1 MEAGGDAPTLK
12 ETLVRLNSLL
22 DKPVYDEDD
31 RAEIRSLLI
40 ALGLDSGDE
49 GKGVVLRQ
57 VRGKLLRRP
66 PSGGFEVVATGRADW
81 FGSVEL
87 SE

>member
-12 ETLVRLNSLL
+12 ETLARLNALL